1 MGRQLVNSYE
11 RESVE
16 FQPVTITVDGT
27 AVTTGVTFCLAPDGV
42 RPVTF
47 AAPATVAGKI
57 GVLVTGLTPG
67 AYRVWAKIA
76 SNPETPI
83 LNCGYIT
90 IT

>member
-27 AVTTGVTFCLAPDGV
+27 PVTSGVTFCLAPDGT

-47 AAPATVAGKI
+47 TTPAAVNGKI

-67 AYRVWAKIA
+67 AYRIWAKVTA
-76 SNPETPI
+76 NPETPV

>member
-11 RESVE
+11 RETTE
-16 FQPVTITVDGT
+16 FQPVTITVDG
-27 AVTTGVTFCLAPDGV
+27 ASVTTNVTFCLAPDGV

-47 AAPATVAGKI
+47 TAPATVAGKI

-67 AYRVWAKIA
+67 AYRVWAKIT